1 MSAGTQRLLVAMDAH
16 EANKAACQAAN
27 SQKAVC
33 DVNFSVSA
41 QQVAEAQKL
50 VESEVEA
57 LAVASTQPLP
67 NDKQVVVDPAP
78 SA

>member
-1 MSAGTQRLLVAMDAH
+1 MSEGTAKLQIAMDAH

-41 QQVAEAQKL
+41 QQVAEAQTM
-50 VESEVEA
+50 VQAEIAA
-57 LAVASTQPLP
+57 LAIASTLPLP
-67 NDKQVVVDPAP
+67 NDKPPAP